1 MRLAGSVEM
10 KLRVTGVILAGGMST
25 RLGRDKA
32 VEPLAGQPLIGRVLS
47 MLSDVTDTSVVVVN
61 DEDRGAELPLPEDVT
76 VAVDA
81 YPNSG
86 SLGGIFTGLRA
97 ASADWALV
105 VACDMPFL
113 NPSLLSRML
122 ELSDGYDVV
131 APVLD
136 GRPEPTHALYSKAC
150 LPHMEERL
158 QQGKLKITGFYEDVR
173 VRYITEDEVDLLDP
187 GRLSFFNVNTQ
198 DDLDRAKS
206 LVAEGH

>member
-1 MRLAGSVEM
+1 M

-61 DEDRGAELPLPEDVT
+61 DEARGAELPLPEDVA

-81 YPNSG
+81 YPDSG
-86 SLGGIFTGLRA
+86 SLGGIFTGLQA

-113 NPSLLSRML
+113 NPTLLARML
-122 ELSDGYDVV
+122 ELRADHDVI

-158 QQGKLKITGFYEDVR
+158 QHGKLKITGFYEDVG
-173 VRYITEDEVDLLDP
+173 VRYITEDEVNLLDP
-187 GRLSFFNVNTQ
+187 DRLSFFNVNTQ
-198 DDLDRAKS
+198 DDLDRAKA
-206 LVAEGH
+206 LVAAGH

>member
-1 MRLAGSVEM
+1 M

-61 DEDRGAELPLPEDVT
+61 DEARGAELPLPENVA

-81 YPNSG
+81 YPDSG
-86 SLGGIFTGLRA
+86 SLGGIFTGLQA

-113 NPSLLSRML
+113 NPTLLARML
-122 ELSDGYDVV
+122 ELRTDHDVIV
-131 APVLD
+131 PVLD

-158 QQGKLKITGFYEDVR
+158 QHGKLKITGFYEDVR
-173 VRYITEDEVDLLDP
+173 VRYITEDEVNLLDP
-187 GRLSFFNVNTQ
+187 DRLSFFNVNTQ
-198 DDLDRAKS
+198 DDLDRAKA
-206 LVAEGH
+206 LVAAGH

>member
-1 MRLAGSVEM
+1 M

-61 DEDRGAELPLPEDVT
+61 DEARGAELPLPEDVD

-81 YPNSG
+81 YPDSG
-86 SLGGIFTGLRA
+86 SLGGIFTGLQA

-113 NPSLLSRML
+113 NPTLLARML
-122 ELSDGYDVV
+122 ELRTDHDVIV
-131 APVLD
+131 PVLD

-158 QQGKLKITGFYEDVR
+158 QHGKLKITGFYEDVR
-173 VRYITEDEVDLLDP
+173 VRYITEDEVNLLDP
-187 GRLSFFNVNTQ
+187 DRLSFFNVNTQ
-198 DDLDRAKS
+198 DDLDRAKA
-206 LVAEGH
+206 LVAAGH

>member
-1 MRLAGSVEM
+1 M

-61 DEDRGAELPLPEDVT
+61 DEARGAELPLPKDVAVT
-76 VAVDA
+76 VDA
-81 YPNSG
+81 YPDSG
-86 SLGGIFTGLRA
+86 SLGGIFTGLQA

-113 NPSLLSRML
+113 NPTLLARML
-122 ELSDGYDVV
+122 ELRSDHDVI

-150 LPHMEERL
+150 LPHMEARL
-158 QQGKLKITGFYEDVR
+158 QQGKLKITGFYENVR

-206 LVAEGH
+206 LVAAGH

>member
-1 MRLAGSVEM
+1 M

-47 MLSDVTDTSVVVVN
+47 MLSGVTDASVVVVN
-61 DEDRGAELPLPEDVT
+61 DKHRAAELPLPKDVV

-81 YPNSG
+81 YPGSG
-86 SLGGIFTGLRA
+86 SLGGIFTGLQA
-97 ASADWALV
+97 ANTDWALV

-113 NPSLLSRML
+113 NATLLTRMA
-122 ELSDGYDVV
+122 ELHNGYDVV

-136 GRPEPTHALYSKAC
+136 GRPEPIHALYSKAC

-158 QQGKLKITGFYEDVR
+158 QQDKLKITGFFEHVR
-173 VRYITEDEVDLLDP
+173 VRYIAEDEVDRLDP
-187 GRLSFFNVNTQ
+187 SRLSFFNVNTQ

-206 LVAEGH
+206 LVAAER

>member
-1 MRLAGSVEM
+1 M

-61 DEDRGAELPLPEDVT
+61 DEARGAELPLPEDVA

-81 YPNSG
+81 YPDSG
-86 SLGGIFTGLRA
+86 SLGGIFTGLQA

-113 NPSLLSRML
+113 NPTLLTRML
-122 ELSDGYDVV
+122 ELRTDHDVIV
-131 APVLD
+131 PVLD

-158 QQGKLKITGFYEDVR
+158 QHGKLKITGFYEDVR
-173 VRYITEDEVDLLDP
+173 VRYITEDEVNLLDP
-187 GRLSFFNVNTQ
+187 DHLSFFNVNTQ
-198 DDLDRAKS
+198 DDLDRAKA
-206 LVAEGH
+206 LVAAGH

>member
-1 MRLAGSVEM
+1 M

-61 DEDRGAELPLPEDVT
+61 DEARGAELPLPEDVA

-81 YPNSG
+81 YPDSG
-86 SLGGIFTGLRA
+86 SLGGIFTGLQA

-113 NPSLLSRML
+113 NPTLLARML
-122 ELSDGYDVV
+122 ELRTDHDVIV
-131 APVLD
+131 PVLD

-158 QQGKLKITGFYEDVR
+158 QHGKLKITGFYEDVR
-173 VRYITEDEVDLLDP
+173 VRYITEDEVNLLDP
-187 GRLSFFNVNTQ
+187 DRLSFFNVNTQ
-198 DDLDRAKS
+198 DDLDRAKA
-206 LVAEGH
+206 LVAAGH

>member
-1 MRLAGSVEM
+1 M

-61 DEDRGAELPLPEDVT
+61 DEARGAELPLPEDVA

-81 YPNSG
+81 YPDSG
-86 SLGGIFTGLRA
+86 SLGGIFTGLQA
-97 ASADWALV
+97 ASANWALV

-113 NPSLLSRML
+113 NPTLLARML
-122 ELSDGYDVV
+122 ELRTDHDVIV
-131 APVLD
+131 PVLD

-158 QQGKLKITGFYEDVR
+158 QHGKLKITGFYEDVR
-173 VRYITEDEVDLLDP
+173 VRYITEDEVNLLDP
-187 GRLSFFNVNTQ
+187 DRLSFFNVNTQ
-198 DDLDRAKS
+198 DDLDRAKA
-206 LVAEGH
+206 LVAAGH

>member
-1 MRLAGSVEM
+1 M

-61 DEDRGAELPLPEDVT
+61 DEARGAELPLPEDVD

-81 YPNSG
+81 YPDSG
-86 SLGGIFTGLRA
+86 SLGGIFTGLQA
-97 ASADWALV
+97 ASANWALV

-113 NPSLLSRML
+113 NPTLLARML
-122 ELSDGYDVV
+122 ELRTDHDVIV
-131 APVLD
+131 PVLD

-158 QQGKLKITGFYEDVR
+158 QHGKLKITGFYEDVR
-173 VRYITEDEVDLLDP
+173 VRYITEDEVNLLDP
-187 GRLSFFNVNTQ
+187 DRLSFFNVNTQ
-198 DDLDRAKS
+198 DDLDRAKA
-206 LVAEGH
+206 LVAAGH

>member
-1 MRLAGSVEM
+1 M

-61 DEDRGAELPLPEDVT
+61 DEARGAEHPLPKDVAVT
-76 VAVDA
+76 VDA
-81 YPNSG
+81 YPDSG
-86 SLGGIFTGLRA
+86 SLGGIFTGLQA

-113 NPSLLSRML
+113 NPTLLARML
-122 ELSDGYDVV
+122 ELRSDHDVI

-150 LPHMEERL
+150 LPHMEARL
-158 QQGKLKITGFYEDVR
+158 QQGKLKITGFYENVR

-206 LVAEGH
+206 LVAAGH

>member
-1 MRLAGSVEM
+1 M

-32 VEPLAGQPLIGRVLS
+32 IEPLAGQPLIVRVLS
-47 MLSDVTDTSVVVVN
+47 MLSGVTDASVVVVN
-61 DEDRGAELPLPEDVT
+61 DEHRAAELPLPEDVV

-81 YPNSG
+81 YPGSG
-86 SLGGIFTGLRA
+86 SLGGIFTGLQA
-97 ASADWALV
+97 ADTEWALV

-113 NPSLLSRML
+113 NPALLSRIL
-122 ELSDGYDVV
+122 ELRAGHDVV
-131 APVLD
+131 TPVLD

-158 QQGKLKITGFYEDVR
+158 RHNKLKITGFYEKVR
-173 VRYITEDEVDLLDP
+173 VRYIDEDEVDRLDP
-187 GRLSFFNVNTQ
+187 GRLSFFNVNTE

-206 LVAEGH
+206 LVAAEG